1 MRKNFK
7 SALGVVWQVEGDYV
21 NHPLDPGG
29 ATKYGITRKTLSA
42 WRGQTVS
49 VADVKALRRAE
60 AEKIYRA
67 RYWASIAGDWLADGI
82 DLAVFDFAVNSGP
95 KKAAKHLQRLVGA
108 KVDGIIGGMTLAAV
122 ARVSREHVITGLCR
136 KRLSYLTQL
145 ANFWKFGRG
154 WVRRVIAVEEAALA
168 LARATSTPRTEH
180 QEAA

>member
-7 SALGVVWQVEGDYV
+7 TALSVVWQVEGDYV

-42 WRGQTVS
+42 WRGQKVS
-49 VADVKALRRAE
+49 IADVKALKRAE

-67 RYWASIAGDWLADGI
+67 CYWASIAGDWLPDGI

-108 KVDGIIGGMTLAAV
+108 KADGIIGGMTLAALR
-122 ARVSREHVITGLCR
+122 RVSPEHVITGLCR
-136 KRLSYLTQL
+136 KRLGYLTQIG
-145 ANFWKFGRG
+145 NFWKFGRG
-154 WVRRVIAVEEAALA
+154 WVRRVITVEEAALA
-168 LARATSTPRTEH
+168 LARGASQARTDN